1 LAVDTLFR
9 SFLSGGFECST
20 HRTRFGE
27 RLDLIA
33 RTRHDAHAAAD
44 YARLLEHGIRT
55 ARDGIRWHL
64 IEQKPGCY
72 DFSSVLPMMRAA
84 HDLDVQVIWDLCHY
98 GWPDDLDIFSP
109 GFVDRFAA
117 MAGAFTRLLVEET
130 GETPVLCPVNEIS
143 FFSWAG
149 GAAAFF
155 NPFSTDRADELKRQ
169 LVRSSIAGI
178 EAIWDVAPGARIVHT
193 DPIINVIADP
203 ERPQDAPVAAS
214 YNNAQFD
221 AWDMLAGRMAP
232 ELGGNE
238 RYLDIVGPNYYPHN
252 QWIYSGE
259 PSNPAVVIPP
269 SHPFY
274 RPFCHII
281 ADLYERY
288 KRPIFIAETGADGDA
303 RAEWLRYVGREVR
316 AAMRQGVP
324 VEGLCLYPIVNYP
337 TWEECLDLQS
347 GLWDYPGEHGER
359 SVCEP
364 LAREVR
370 RQWRLFERTLSQVGE
385 EPTVP
390 AEFEVSRTSQP
401 EEAA

>member
-1 LAVDTLFR
+1 
-9 SFLSGGFECST
+9 
-20 HRTRFGE
+20 
-27 RLDLIA
+27 
-33 RTRHDAHAAAD
+33 
-44 YARLLEHGIRT
+44 
-55 ARDGIRWHL
+55 
-64 IEQKPGCY
+64 
-72 DFSSVLPMMRAA
+72 
-84 HDLDVQVIWDLCHY
+84 
-98 GWPDDLDIFSP
+98 
-109 GFVDRFAA
+109 

-149 GAAAFF
+149 GAAAVF
-155 NPFSTDRADELKRQ
+155 NPLSTDRADELKRQ
-169 LVRSSIAGI
+169 LVRASVAGI
-178 EAIWDVAPGARIVHT
+178 EAIWGVAPGARIVHT

-203 ERPQDAPVAAS
+203 ERPQDAPAAAS
-214 YNNAQFD
+214 YNNAQFQ
-221 AWDMLAGRMAP
+221 AWEMLAGRMAP
-232 ELGGNE
+232 ELGGDE

-252 QWIYSGE
+252 QWIYSGA
-259 PSNPAVVIPP
+259 PSNPAVVLPP
-269 SHPFY
+269 SHPLY
-274 RPFCHII
+274 RPFRQIL

-303 RAEWLRYVGREVR
+303 RAEWLRYMGREVR

-347 GLWDYPGEHGER
+347 GLWDYPGENGER
-359 SVCEP
+359 NVCEP

-370 RQWRLFERTLSQVGE
+370 RQWRLFERTLTQLGE

-390 AEFEVSRTSQP
+390 AEFEVAEAPQP